1 MLRRVARDLADAQA
15 VLSSLPSPELFPGVG
30 QTLELLAA
38 AGRDVAACQILL
50 FLGPSVPENQRTAAL
65 DLLSSSEQ
73 PPSWK
78 VHVVQ
83 DMAPGCTLVLVLM
96 LMTAALSRTG
106 AVPVPS
112 APRALPPAR
121 GCHMAQFKSLSPQ
134 ELQAFKTVRDAFEDS
149 RLQKDWDCGGRLF
162 PRTRDLKHLQVWER
176 PVALEAELALTLTV
190 LEAMANS
197 SLGRSLEQPLLT
209 LQHVHSK
216 LQACVPAQP
225 TAGPRPRGRLHHW
238 LHRLQEAQKKE
249 SQDCLEASVMFNLFR
264 LLTRDLKCVASGDQC
279 V

>member
-1 MLRRVARDLADAQA
+1 
-15 VLSSLPSPELFPGVG
+15 
-30 QTLELLAA
+30 
-38 AGRDVAACQILL
+38 
-50 FLGPSVPENQRTAAL
+50 
-65 DLLSSSEQ
+65 
-73 PPSWK
+73 
-78 VHVVQ
+78 
-83 DMAPGCTLVLVLM
+83 MAPGCTLVLVLM
-96 LMTAALSRTG
+96 TG

-112 APRALPPAR
+112 APKALPPAR

-134 ELQAFKTVRDAFEDS
+134 ELQAFKTARDAFEDS
-149 RLQKDWDCGGRLF
+149 LLQKDWDCSGRLF

-197 SLGRSLEQPLLT
+197 SLGHSLEQPLLT
-209 LQHVHSK
+209 LQHIRSK
-216 LQACVPAQP
+216 LQACVSPHPSLLCPQP

>member
-1 MLRRVARDLADAQA
+1 MPPPLRLD
-15 VLSSLPSPELFPGVG
+15 PERS
-30 QTLELLAA
+30 ERLAA
-38 AGRDVAACQILL
+38 G
-50 FLGPSVPENQRTAAL
+50 AAL
-65 DLLSSSEQ
+65 LRGLTEPGGLSASARMRWRLRHPFPKDQEES
-73 PPSWK
+73 PGTS
-78 VHVVQ
+78 

>member
-1 MLRRVARDLADAQA
+1 MKL
-15 VLSSLPSPELFPGVG
+15 
-30 QTLELLAA
+30 
-38 AGRDVAACQILL
+38 
-50 FLGPSVPENQRTAAL
+50 
-65 DLLSSSEQ
+65 
-73 PPSWK
+73 
-78 VHVVQ
+78 

-190 LEAMANS
+190 LDAMANS

-209 LQHVHSK
+209 LQHIHSK
-216 LQACVPAQP
+216 LQACVSAGAPGRVWALTAWASPSVPGSTSQPHPSLLCPQVPAQP

>member
-1 MLRRVARDLADAQA
+1 MLHRVARDLADAQA

-38 AGRDVAACQILL
+38 AGRDVAAC
-50 FLGPSVPENQRTAAL
+50 
-65 DLLSSSEQ
+65 
-73 PPSWK
+73 
-78 VHVVQ
+78 
-83 DMAPGCTLVLVLM
+83 
-96 LMTAALSRTG
+96 
-106 AVPVPS
+106 
-112 APRALPPAR
+112 
-121 GCHMAQFKSLSPQ
+121 
-134 ELQAFKTVRDAFEDS
+134 EDS

-238 LHRLQEAQKKE
+238 LHRLQEAQKKHVE
-249 SQDCLEASVMFNLFR
+249 SSWTKPVIKPVFPAMTGGFFNTGPQGKSTTRFLMAS
-264 LLTRDLKCVASGDQC
+264 
-279 V
+279 

>member
-1 MLRRVARDLADAQA
+1 MKL
-15 VLSSLPSPELFPGVG
+15 
-30 QTLELLAA
+30 
-38 AGRDVAACQILL
+38 
-50 FLGPSVPENQRTAAL
+50 
-65 DLLSSSEQ
+65 
-73 PPSWK
+73 
-78 VHVVQ
+78 

-96 LMTAALSRTG
+96 LTTVALSRTG

-134 ELQAFKTVRDAFEDS
+134 ELQAFKTARDAFEDS
-149 RLQKDWDCGGRLF
+149 FLPKDWDCSTHLF

-197 SLGRSLEQPLLT
+197 SLGHSLEQPLLT
-209 LQHVHSK
+209 LQNIHSK
-216 LQACVPAQP
+216 LQACVSVGAPGWVWALTAWTSPSVPALPHSLTPLLCPQVPAQP
-225 TAGPRPRGRLHHW
+225 TASSRPRGRLHHW
-238 LHRLQEAQKKE
+238 LHRLQEARKE
-249 SQDCLEASVMFNLFR
+249 SQDCLEASVMFNLLR

>member
-1 MLRRVARDLADAQA
+1 MLHRVARDLADAQA

-38 AGRDVAACQILL
+38 AGRDVAAC
-50 FLGPSVPENQRTAAL
+50 
-65 DLLSSSEQ
+65 
-73 PPSWK
+73 
-78 VHVVQ
+78 
-83 DMAPGCTLVLVLM
+83 
-96 LMTAALSRTG
+96 
-106 AVPVPS
+106 
-112 APRALPPAR
+112 
-121 GCHMAQFKSLSPQ
+121 
-134 ELQAFKTVRDAFEDS
+134 EDS

-162 PRTRDLKHLQVWER
+162 PRTWDLKHLQVWER
-176 PVALEAELALTLTV
+176 PVALEAELALTLAV

-249 SQDCLEASVMFNLFR
+249 DSLLQKDWECTSHLFPR
-264 LLTRDLKCVASGDQC
+264 TRDLKHLQLCPRPVPLALPPITIDSQH
-279 V
+279 

>member
-1 MLRRVARDLADAQA
+1 MKL
-15 VLSSLPSPELFPGVG
+15 
-30 QTLELLAA
+30 
-38 AGRDVAACQILL
+38 
-50 FLGPSVPENQRTAAL
+50 
-65 DLLSSSEQ
+65 
-73 PPSWK
+73 
-78 VHVVQ
+78 

-96 LMTAALSRTG
+96 LTTLALSRTG

-134 ELQAFKTVRDAFEDS
+134 ELQAFKTARDAFEDS
-149 RLQKDWDCGGRLF
+149 FLLKDWDCSAHLF

-190 LEAMANS
+190 LEAMASS
-197 SLGRSLEQPLLT
+197 SLGHSLEQPLLM
-209 LQHVHSK
+209 LQHIHSK

-225 TAGPRPRGRLHHW
+225 TASSRPRGRLHHW
-238 LHRLQEAQKKE
+238 LHRLQEARKKE
-249 SQDCLEASVMFNLFR
+249 SQDCLEASVMFNLLR

>member
-1 MLRRVARDLADAQA
+1 
-15 VLSSLPSPELFPGVG
+15 
-30 QTLELLAA
+30 
-38 AGRDVAACQILL
+38 
-50 FLGPSVPENQRTAAL
+50 
-65 DLLSSSEQ
+65 
-73 PPSWK
+73 
-78 VHVVQ
+78 
-83 DMAPGCTLVLVLM
+83 MAPGRTLVLVLM
-96 LMTAALSRTG
+96 LTTVALSRTG

-121 GCHMAQFKSLSPQ
+121 GCHVAQFKSLSPQ
-134 ELQAFKTVRDAFEDS
+134 ELQAFKTARDAFEDS
-149 RLQKDWDCGGRLF
+149 FLPKDWDCSTHLF

-197 SLGRSLEQPLLT
+197 SLGHSLEQPLLT
-209 LQHVHSK
+209 LQNIHSK

-225 TAGPRPRGRLHHW
+225 TAISRPRGRLHHW
-238 LHRLQEAQKKE
+238 LHRLQEARKE
-249 SQDCLEASVMFNLFR
+249 SQDCLEASVMFNLLR